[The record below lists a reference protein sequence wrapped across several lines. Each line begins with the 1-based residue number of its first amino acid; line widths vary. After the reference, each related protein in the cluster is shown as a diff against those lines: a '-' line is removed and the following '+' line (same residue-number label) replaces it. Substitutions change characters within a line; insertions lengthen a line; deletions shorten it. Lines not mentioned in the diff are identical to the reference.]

1 MTAVP
6 SAQRYA
12 AALERLGLERD
23 GDMITTPCSLVGPV
37 RRAGQPAYLK
47 VAIDPE
53 VLVGFD
59 ALAEWDGHGAIR
71 LLARD
76 DDAYV
81 LERAGATLRATI
93 TDDDEAT
100 RIFCAAIA
108 RVHAAPHTDLSRF
121 PTLRHSFRSLWEWS
135 DARFAPARRFADG
148 LVDTETPVL
157 LHGDVHHEN
166 LLVGG
171 DRGWLLIDPF
181 GIAGPAAFDYANQF
195 TNWTLDEAVQHF
207 DRRLA
212 IVTAE
217 AGIEPELM
225 LRWLVAWSA
234 LSGIWHLEGGNTEA
248 AAFPHTIMDLAL
260 DHLRTL

>member
-1 MTAVP
+1 MIAVP
-6 SAQRYA
+6 SPQRYSA
-12 AALERLGLERD
+12 AIERLGLERA
-23 GDMITTPCSLVGPV
+23 GDLITTHCSLVGPV
-37 RRAGQPAYLK
+37 LRDGEAAYLK
-47 VAIDPE
+47 VAVDPE

-59 ALAEWDGHGAIR
+59 ALEQWGGHGAIR

-76 DDAYV
+76 DDAYL

-93 TDDDEAT
+93 TDDAEAT
-100 RIFCAAIA
+100 RLLCQAIA
-108 RVHAAPHTDLSRF
+108 RIHAAPHTDLSRF
-121 PTLRHSFRSLWEWS
+121 PTLRRWFRSLWEWS
-135 DARFAPARRFADG
+135 DRRFAPARRYAED

-171 DRGWLLIDPF
+171 DRGWLLIDPA
-181 GIAGPAAFDYANQF
+181 GIAGPATFDYANLF

-207 DRRLA
+207 DRRLE

-234 LSGIWHLEGGNTEA
+234 LSGIWHLEDGDPA
-248 AAFPHTIMDLAL
+248 SAVFPHTIMDLAL
-260 DHLRTL
+260 DRLRV